1 MVQATSRPCL
11 LPVGMGWLGFWAV
24 SMLVIGQFCVSDRE
38 ASSGSMVGLRCEFP
52 VKPEGADV
60 RSILIAHAMLDKRS
74 VRNGHEI
81 LSGLAVGSPK
91 GEGVFTDRSLGLKSN
106 VL

>member
-1 MVQATSRPCL
+1 MVR
-11 LPVGMGWLGFWAV
+11 LG
-24 SMLVIGQFCVSDRE
+24 
-38 ASSGSMVGLRCEFP
+38 CEFP

-60 RSILIAHAMLDKRS
+60 RSILVADAMLDKSS

-81 LSGLAVGSPK
+81 LSGFALGSPK